1 MPPEIRRAFP
11 WFLVGVCGCAVIW
24 ALSFTTLPPA
34 DFAFQNG
41 DDVKTL
47 DPARATGEPEHKIL
61 QALFEGLLR
70 SVPDGPVDE
79 NGLQDVT
86 LVPGMADL
94 PEISEDGRTYTF
106 RMRDGMKWSDGT
118 PVTSRDFAWSWQR
131 VLHPETASEYSSQ
144 LYYVV
149 GGKEYNTAEVAVGD
163 RVEAELRERPA
174 SPDPLQPF
182 PRGTVVHGILES
194 IEKPERPEIE
204 DETSDEGKK
213 LLADWQNDWV
223 YAIDVKP
230 QTDAGIDWDAAGQ
243 LRYFTKQT
251 DGGEFDGKKLE
262 SVHQVLIDFAHF
274 GGVETPDDQT
284 LIVKLNEPTP
294 FFSYLTGF
302 YTLFAVN
309 RECVEKYGAPAWT
322 KSENMVCNGPYE
334 LEFRRIRDRIR
345 LRKNPYYWNTD
356 AVDLDRIDAYS
367 VKSQT
372 TALNMYLKDQLH
384 WASDVPLSVIEEIQ
398 ERDDAKVGVSL
409 AVYFYRL
416 NTTRKPLDDVRVR
429 RALNLAIDKQQIVNE
444 VTRAGQIP
452 AESIVPPYLSEY
464 QSPSGEGYDPEL
476 ARQLLADAGFPGGR
490 GMPTLSILYNTSESH
505 RAIAEVIQQ
514 QWQNNL
520 NVKASLENMEWGTY
534 LDKVF
539 TMDFTI
545 ARGGWNG
552 DYPDPNTFLEMW
564 TTGNSHNSTGW
575 SSPEYDKLI
584 AQSQAA
590 SGQER
595 MDLLRQAESI
605 FLKDLPVIPL
615 YFYTRTNLFSPDYA
629 GFEPNVMDQ
638 HPLHLIR
645 RRDSNDE

>member
-11 WFLVGVCGCAVIW
+11 WFLIAVCGCAVIW
-24 ALSFTTLPPA
+24 ALSFTTLQPA

-47 DPARATGEPEHKIL
+47 DPARATGEPEHKVL

-70 SVPDGPVDE
+70 SIPNGPVAE
-79 NGLQDVT
+79 TGLQPMEV
-86 LVPGMADL
+86 VPGMADL

-106 RMRDGMKWSDGT
+106 TIREGMKWSDDT
-118 PVTSRDFAWSWQR
+118 PVTSHDFAWSWQR
-131 VLHPETASEYSSQ
+131 TLHPETASEYASQ

-149 GGKEYNTAEVAVGD
+149 GGKAYNTAELNIGD
-163 RVEAELRERPA
+163 RVEVELRDRPA

-182 PRGTVVHGILES
+182 PRGTLLHGVLES
-194 IEKPERPEIE
+194 IHKTERPEIA
-204 DETSDEGKK
+204 DEESDLGKQM
-213 LLADWQNDWV
+213 LADWQNAWV
-223 YAIDVKP
+223 YSVAVKP
-230 QTDAGIDWDAAGQ
+230 QSDAGIDWNAAGD
-243 LRYFTKQT
+243 LRHFSKQT
-251 DGGEFDGKKLE
+251 DATSFDQGELE
-262 SVHQVLIDFAHF
+262 LAHQVLIDFAHF
-274 GGVETPDDQT
+274 GGVQTPDDQT
-284 LIVKLNEPTP
+284 LIVQLNEPTP

-309 RECVEKYGAPAWT
+309 RNCVETYGAPAWT
-322 KSENMVCNGPYE
+322 KSENMVCNGPYQ
-334 LEFRRIRDRIR
+334 LDFRRIRDRIR
-345 LRKNPYYWNTD
+345 LRKNDFYWNAA

-372 TALNMYLKDQLH
+372 TALNMYLKGQIH

-398 ERDDAKVGVSL
+398 QRDDAKVGVSL

-416 NTTRKPLDDVRVR
+416 NTTRKPLDDPRVR
-429 RALNLAIDKQQIVNE
+429 HALNMAIDKQQIVNE

-452 AESIVPPYLSEY
+452 AASIVPPYLTQY
-464 QSPSGEGYDPEL
+464 QSPQGDSYNPQR
-476 ARQLLADAGFPGGR
+476 ARELLAEAGFPGGR

-534 LDKVF
+534 LDKMFSV
-539 TMDFTI
+539 DFTI
-545 ARGGWNG
+545 ARSGWNG
-552 DYPDPNTFLEMW
+552 DYPDPNTFLDMW

-575 SSPEYDKLI
+575 SRPEYDELI

-590 SGQER
+590 SGQQR
-595 MDLLRQAESI
+595 MDLLHKAET
-605 FLKDLPVIPL
+605 LLLEDLPVLPL
-615 YFYTRTNLFSPDYA
+615 YFYTRTNLFSPEFA

-645 RRDSNDE
+645 RRQPIDE